1 MIVIAIMGL
10 FSSSPANAVITSSY
24 QEGSLTNNPLVAPSP
39 APGPRAAVIPNP
51 PMSPSINMAVVGTVV
66 QAVEVGFINKATG
79 TPGLL
84 EGPRL
89 AVSNIGGASQIV
101 PTIVTMAKNNA
112 PLIGAVLQ
120 GLLAFGATS

>member
-1 MIVIAIMGL
+1 MGL
-10 FSSSPANAVITSSY
+10 LSLSPANAVISSSY
-24 QEGSLTNNPLVAPSP
+24 QEGSSTNNPLAAPSP
-39 APGPRAAVIPNP
+39 APGPRVAVVSNP
-51 PMSPSINMAVVGTVV
+51 PMPPSINLAVVGPIV

-89 AVSNIGGASQIV
+89 AVTNIGGASQIV
-101 PTIVTMAKNNA
+101 PTIVTIVKNNA

-120 GLLAFGATS
+120 GLIAFGATS